1 MNLKNVKA
9 IFQREFRA
17 YFDSPVAYVFLVA
30 FLVLVGFLTG
40 VGVQV
45 FTGQIG
51 KNRDL
56 LHAEL
61 VQAQLAVRAAC

>member
-1 MNLKNVKA
+1 MQDA
-9 IFQREFRA
+9 PGDRF
-17 YFDSPVAYVFLVA
+17 
-30 FLVLVGFLTG
+30 
-40 VGVQV
+40 QV